1 MILLEG
7 AKATTETIDALRTG
21 AVALKAMQKA
31 MYVVLLSLSYIG
43 LLNSFVILWSTFLK
57 TSINWH
63 VFENM
68 FYIYHNVI

>member
-7 AKATTETIDALRTG
+7 AKATTKTVDALRTG
-21 AVALKAMQKA
+21 AATMKAMQKA
-31 MYVVLLSLSYIG
+31 TYVVLSGLSYIG

>member
-21 AVALKAMQKA
+21 AVAMKAMQKA

-43 LLNSFVILWSTFLK
+43 LLNSFVILWS
-57 TSINWH
+57 IQ
-63 VFENM
+63 V
-68 FYIYHNVI
+68 